1 MARSQ
6 RLHQRPNTF
15 AQTTFAIVRFSLAT
29 LRRTIHTG
37 NLYRLNWSMQHP
49 LLNVDVWRMTSR
61 ASEVTHPNFAPR
73 KHPEVRVPFLTL
85 ASRTT
90 ATHRNWDARAGALAG
105 ARGLALLGVGLFVLV
120 DVLF

>member
-37 NLYRLNWSMQHP
+37 NLVYQAL
-49 LLNVDVWRMTSR
+49 
-61 ASEVTHPNFAPR
+61 
-73 KHPEVRVPFLTL
+73 RVYLVF
-85 ASRTT
+85 
-90 ATHRNWDARAGALAG
+90 
-105 ARGLALLGVGLFVLV
+105 GL
-120 DVLF
+120 